1 MTPESIECK
10 NCKTLFEGNYC
21 NNCGQKADQ
30 TRFTMK
36 KLGNEFIHSFL
47 YILRKGFIFTIKQLF
62 LHPGEMLQGYLKG
75 QRVNYI
81 NPFNFLLLISLVGGF
96 FYTRSGVVEFINANF
111 QAAGDIISFTSG
123 YFSYRFLMVI
133 PTYAF
138 SCLILFRSF
147 RYNLAEHL
155 IINTF
160 VISQSIVLMMIWS
173 IIAHILK
180 PGASTFLILYFLAFI
195 TVIIYQTYVF
205 FQLFDSG
212 NKILRGIKSITA
224 VIFGLML
231 SMLLSVLLV
240 KLLNYLG
247 LH

>member
-1 MTPESIECK
+1 MVMASVECK
-10 NCKTLFEGNYC
+10 NCNLLYDGKYC
-21 NNCGQKADQ
+21 PGCGQSADQ

-36 KLGNEFIHSFL
+36 KLGDEFIHGFFH
-47 YILRKGFIFTIKQLF
+47 IHKGFIFTIKQLL
-62 LHPGEMLQGYLKG
+62 LHPGKMLQGYLKG
-75 QRVNYI
+75 QRVNYF
-81 NPFNFLLLISLVGGF
+81 NPFNFLIMISLAGGF
-96 FYTRSGVVEFINANF
+96 FYTRSGIVEFINANF

-123 YFSYRFLMVI
+123 HFSYRFLMVI
-133 PTYAF
+133 PTYAV
-138 SCLILFRSF
+138 SCLILFRPF

-173 IIAHILK
+173 IVALILK
-180 PGASTFLILYFLAFI
+180 PGESTFTILYFLAFI

-224 VIFGLML
+224 VLFGLML
-231 SMLLSVLLV
+231 SILLSVLLV

-247 LH
+247 LR